1 MEYQQSGGGGGDVMY
16 NTGKNTDRRKRIQPL
31 WILCHLSVHYRHYSL
46 LPYLAGIFAL
56 VPRYYFV
63 WFYWINWSDL

>member
-1 MEYQQSGGGGGDVMY
+1 MY

-56 VPRYYFV
+56 EPRYYFV
-63 WFYWINWSDL
+63 